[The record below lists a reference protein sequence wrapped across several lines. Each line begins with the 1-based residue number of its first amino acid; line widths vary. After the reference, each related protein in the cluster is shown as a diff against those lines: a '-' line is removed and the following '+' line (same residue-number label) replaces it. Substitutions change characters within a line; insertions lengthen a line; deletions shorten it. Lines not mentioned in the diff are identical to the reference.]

1 MTIEFS
7 IDRYVWAHH
16 HKPRGYRLW
25 YFRLPD
31 DVTYSHAGT
40 YSEAKRAAI
49 RAVEKRCKHTA
60 AALIQVCA

>member
-7 IDRYVWAHH
+7 IDRYVRAHN

-25 YFRLPD
+25 YFWLPD

-49 RAVEKRCKHTA
+49 RVVEKRCKHSA
-60 AALIQVCA
+60 AALIRVCA